1 MEDKKLLS
9 ILQKD
14 PSDGLE
20 RLMDQYAGLVYAVV
34 KGKLSGSCCVSSDI
48 EDCVS
53 DVFSEFY
60 TELSKYDPN
69 ISSIKSYLC
78 VLARHRA
85 IDVVRKREK
94 QRGDVSIDDEEQL
107 LQIPD
112 DQTVDGA
119 LVEKELRREVFSSIK
134 ELGAPDSDIIIRK
147 YYLGQSSKEIADA
160 LKLTVSSV
168 DTRAHRALAKL
179 RKISGGK

>member
-1 MEDKKLLS
+1 M
-9 ILQKD
+9 
-14 PSDGLE
+14 
-20 RLMDQYAGLVYAVV
+20 A
-34 KGKLSGSCCVSSDI
+34 
-48 EDCVS
+48 

-69 ISSIKSYLC
+69 VSSIKSYLC

-85 IDVVRKREK
+85 IDMARKREK
-94 QRGDVSIDDEEQL
+94 QRGDVSIDDEDQL

-119 LVEKELRREVFSSIK
+119 LVEKELRYEVFSSIK